1 MDNNKVTSNAIASLY
16 NTNVNYILGDN
27 QISFKHIELLPAG
40 QLSES
45 IQVFPTSGTV
55 SKVAWNE
62 PIATMKPIHQS
73 DMVRGYK
80 GTTLKLSESG
90 QWKTFGTH
98 RLVHFAD
105 NGEWSDKAEKT
116 TIHHINSITS
126 DNRAS
131 NLKLISSSENVLRFF
146 RGADNQDYIKSQE
159 YQTDRINQGTVP
171 LVHKGKLIEGYT
183 INTMGDVYHKRYIKG
198 RNEWKVTKVNPRHA
212 SKKYRMTLVV
222 GVADK
227 SASLHNLMA
236 ENFLVTP
243 EGTRFKTLM
252 IDASIANPYQP
263 QNLYTV
269 PVKQF
274 N

>member
-1 MDNNKVTSNAIASLY
+1 MDNNTVASNAIASLY
-16 NTNVNYILGDN
+16 NADISYDFYGN
-27 QISFKHIELLPAG
+27 QVSFKHIELLPVG
-40 QLSES
+40 QLSEP
-45 IQVFPTSGTV
+45 IQVTLSGTA
-55 SKVAWNE
+55 SKVAWYE
-62 PIATMKPIHQS
+62 PVATMKQIYQS
-73 DMVRGYK
+73 DLVRGYK

-116 TIHHINSITS
+116 TVHHINGITS

-131 NLKLISSSENVLRFF
+131 NLKLISSSENLLRFF
-146 RGADNQDYIKSQE
+146 RGLDNLRFIEAQVYK
-159 YQTDRINQGTVP
+159 TDHINQGTVP
-171 LVHKGKLIEGYT
+171 LVHRGQLIDGYR
-183 INTMGDVYHKRYIKG
+183 INTMGQVTRKNKQG
-198 RNEWKVTKVNPRHA
+198 EWVRINPRHA
-212 SKKYRMTLVV
+212 SKKYRMNLVLK
-222 GVADK
+222 VADK

-243 EGTRFKTLM
+243 EGKYKTLM
-252 IDASIANPYQP
+252 IDPAIANPYQP

-269 PVKQF
+269 PVKKF

>member
-1 MDNNKVTSNAIASLY
+1 MDNNTITSNAIASLY
-16 NTNVNYILGDN
+16 NTDVNYDFYGN
-27 QISFKHIELLPAG
+27 QVSFKHIELLPIG
-40 QLSES
+40 ELNEP
-45 IQVFPTSGTV
+45 IQVTLNGIV

-73 DMVRGYK
+73 DLVRGYK

-90 QWKTFGTH
+90 QWLEFGVH

-105 NGEWSDKAEKT
+105 NGEWSDRAEGT
-116 TIHHINSITS
+116 VIHHINSITD
-126 DNRAS
+126 DNRAE
-131 NLKLISSSENVLRFF
+131 NLKLISSSENLLRFF

-183 INTMGDVYHKRYIKG
+183 INTMGEVYHKRYIRG
-198 RNEWKVTKVNPRHA
+198 SNEWKVTKVNPRHA
-212 SKKYRMTLVV
+212 SKKYSMNLVLS
-222 GVADK
+222 VADK
-227 SASLHNLMA
+227 SASLHNLMS

-243 EGTRFKTLM
+243 EGKYKTLM
-252 IDASIANPYQP
+252 LDMSIANPYQP

>member
-1 MDNNKVTSNAIASLY
+1 MNNNKVTSTAIQSLY
-16 NTNVNYILGDN
+16 NTDITYDFYGNPV
-27 QISFKHIELLPAG
+27 SFKHVELLPVGTLA
-40 QLSES
+40 EP

-55 SKVAWNE
+55 SKVAWDE
-62 PIATMKPIHQS
+62 PLAVIKQIHQS
-73 DMVRGYK
+73 DMGRGYK

-131 NLKLISSSENVLRFF
+131 NLKLISSSENMLRFF
-146 RGADNQDYIKSQE
+146 RGLDNQGFIDSQE
-159 YQTDRINQGTVP
+159 YKTDRINQGTVP

-198 RNEWKVTKVNPRHA
+198 RNEWKIVKVNPRHA
-212 SKKYRMTLVV
+212 SKKYSMNLVLS
-222 GVADK
+222 VADK
-227 SASLHNLMA
+227 SASLHSLMA

-243 EGTRFKTLM
+243 EGKYKTLM
-252 IDASIANPYQP
+252 LDTSIANPYQP

-274 N
+274 K

>member
-1 MDNNKVTSNAIASLY
+1 MDNNTITSNAIASLY
-16 NTNVNYILGDN
+16 NADISYDFYGNEV
-27 QISFKHIELLPAG
+27 SFKHIELLPVGTLA
-40 QLSES
+40 EP
-45 IQVFPTSGTV
+45 IQVTLTGTV
-55 SKVAWNE
+55 SKVAWDE
-62 PIATMKPIHQS
+62 PVATMKPIHQS
-73 DMVRGYK
+73 DLVRGYK

-131 NLKLISSSENVLRFF
+131 NLKLISSSENLLRFF
-146 RGADNQDYIKSQE
+146 RGTDNQEFIEAQE
-159 YQTDRINQGTVP
+159 YKTDRINQGTVP
-171 LVHKGKLIEGYT
+171 LVHRGQLIDGYR
-183 INTMGDVYHKRYIKG
+183 INTMGQVTRKNKHG
-198 RNEWKVTKVNPRHA
+198 EWVRINPRHA
-212 SKKYRMTLVV
+212 SKKYRMNLVLK
-222 GVADK
+222 VADK
-227 SASLHNLMA
+227 SASLHNLMS

-243 EGTRFKTLM
+243 EGKYKTLM
-252 IDASIANPYQP
+252 IDPAIANPYQP